1 MKNPYETLGVDK
13 AASQDD
19 IRKAYRKLAKKLHP
33 DINPGDAT
41 AEARFK
47 EVSAAYDFL
56 ADEEKRR
63 RFDAGEIDASGAERQ
78 RQGFYRDF
86 ARSGAAGAYQDAS
99 GFSDFMDADGLFAEL
114 LRRQGRRR
122 GADIHARLAVDFLDA
137 VNGAVREVALAG
149 GKPLSVTIPAGIE
162 DGQVLRLA
170 GRGMP
175 AAEGEAGDALI
186 EISVRPHKHFTRQGS
201 DILLD
206 LPITLKE
213 AVLGSQVRAPT
224 PTGPVMLTVP
234 KAASTGRVLRLRG
247 KGVAAREAQGDLLV
261 TLRIVPPQR
270 PEPELEA
277 FLASWKPLH
286 EDDPRREMN
295 G

>member
-63 RFDAGEIDASGAERQ
+63 RFDAGEIDATGAERQ

-86 ARSGAAGAYQDAS
+86 APSGASGAYQDTS

-122 GADIHARLAVDFLDA
+122 GADIHLRLAVDFLDA

-149 GKPLSVTIPAGIE
+149 GKPLSVIIPAGIE

-213 AVLGSQVRAPT
+213 AVLGGQVRAPT

-247 KGVAAREAQGDLLV
+247 KGVAARGAQGDLLV

-277 FLASWKPLH
+277 FLAGWTPRH

-295 G
+295 A